1 MRRGEVWWARLGAP
15 GGERPVVILTRD
27 SAVAVRALVTVV
39 QVTTRRRGLET
50 EVPLGPEDGLPKA
63 CVANADVLLTV
74 AKACLL
80 RRMAALSGS
89 KLTALSRAVRFAL
102 GLD

>member
-1 MRRGEVWWARLGAP
+1 MRRGEVWWARLGGPA
-15 GGERPVVILTRD
+15 GERPVVIVTRG
-27 SAVAVRALVTVV
+27 SAVPVRALVTVV

-50 EVPLGPEDGLPKA
+50 EVSLGPADGLPKP

-74 AKACLL
+74 AKSCLVRRLAVLSDGKL
-80 RRMAALSGS
+80 R
-89 KLTALSRAVRFAL
+89 ALSRAVRFAL